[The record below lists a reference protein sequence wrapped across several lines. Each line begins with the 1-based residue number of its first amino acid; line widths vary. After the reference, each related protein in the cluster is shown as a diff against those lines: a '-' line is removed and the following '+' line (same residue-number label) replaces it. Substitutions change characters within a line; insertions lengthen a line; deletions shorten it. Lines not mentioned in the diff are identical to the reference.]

1 VASGLSERLQNI
13 FAKLKGKGKLTE
25 ADVNEAMRE
34 IRVAM
39 LEADVNLAV
48 AKSFISNVKARAIG
62 TEVLNSLTPGQQVVK
77 IVNEEMIALLGGE
90 QAKLIVSPAPPTV
103 ILMAG
108 LQGSGKTTT
117 AGKLAR
123 LLKSQGKQPLLAA
136 ADIYRPAAI
145 RQLQILG
152 ESQNIPVFSLGDSVS
167 AVDIAK
173 GAVEQAKRSGNDTVI
188 IDTAGR
194 LQIDE
199 AMMDEIAAIRDA
211 VNPTEILLVVDAMA
225 GQEGVNVAKA
235 FNEILALTGIVL
247 TKLDGDTR
255 GGVALSVKAV
265 TGLPIKFTGTGEKI
279 EALEPFYPDRM
290 ASRILGMGDVLSLI
304 EKAQAAVDQEKM
316 LEMEKRLAKNQFTL
330 EDFADQMEQMRN
342 MGGISE
348 IAGMLPGMEKQ
359 LKGVQVDEKQ
369 FDRMDAIIK
378 SMTPEERRNP
388 SVINSSRR
396 QRIARGSGT
405 QVQDVNR
412 LLKQYAQTQTMLKQM
427 NSSGAMKRMKKNK
440 GKGGFKFPFF

>member
-1 VASGLSERLQNI
+1 MASGLSERLQNI

-48 AKSFISNVKARAIG
+48 AKDFISKVKARAIG

-90 QAKLIVSPAPPTV
+90 QSKLIVSPAPPTI

-117 AGKLAR
+117 TGKLAR
-123 LLKSQGKQPLLAA
+123 LLKSQGKHPLLAA

-145 RQLQILG
+145 KQLQILG

-173 GAVEQAKRSGNDTVI
+173 GAVEQAKRNGNDTVI

-316 LEMEKRLAKNQFTL
+316 VEMEKRLAKNQFTL

-359 LKGVQVDEKQ
+359 LKGVQLDEKQ

-427 NSSGAMKRMKKNK
+427 NSSGAMKRMKKGK

>member
-1 VASGLSERLQNI
+1 MASGLSERLQNI

-48 AKSFISNVKARAIG
+48 AKDFISKVKARAIG

-90 QAKLIVSPAPPTV
+90 QSKLIVSSAPPTI

-117 AGKLAR
+117 TGKLAR
-123 LLKSQGKQPLLAA
+123 LLKSQGKHPLLAA

-145 RQLQILG
+145 KQLQILG

-173 GAVEQAKRSGNDTVI
+173 GAVEQAKRNGNDTVI

-316 LEMEKRLAKNQFTL
+316 VEMEKRLAKNQFTL

-359 LKGVQVDEKQ
+359 LKGVQLDEKQ

-427 NSSGAMKRMKKNK
+427 NSSGAMKRMKKGK